1 MTLKRIFDGFSRLSL
16 IGMGAGVVVGGFN
29 LTAGPTQQFVHSVP
43 DAPEE
48 MVPTPVRLEN
58 SLRALAVSANAWK
71 AIGVGD
77 ALEERGQVVTSEAM
91 EDVRRIGVAAA
102 SHADAPTLR
111 EFESLEQSGR
121 VEVALGLWN
130 AEDLDDWAGQ
140 IASLDRQIEDVIAD
154 VQVDLMASGLRK
166 DEASILARGL
176 LLASSVQARFGAEH
190 EISRTALTSYVDEA
204 EPESRVLVSRALNRI
219 DASVGQDLAA
229 VMERAH
235 FAEKAVTVAMEF

>member
-1 MTLKRIFDGFSRLSL
+1 MSLKRIFDGFSRLSL

-29 LTAGPTQQFVHSVP
+29 LTAGPAQDFASRFS

-48 MVPTPVRLEN
+48 IVPTPTRLED

-77 ALEERGQVVTSEAM
+77 ALEERGRSVTSEAM
-91 EDVRRIGVAAA
+91 DDVRRIGVAAA
-102 SHADAPTLR
+102 GHADAPTLR

-121 VEVALGLWN
+121 VEVALGLWSV
-130 AEDLDDWAGQ
+130 EDLDNWAGQ
-140 IASLDRQIEDVIAD
+140 IASLDEQLNGVIEDVQI
-154 VQVDLMASGLRK
+154 DLMASGLRK

-176 LLASSVQARFGAEH
+176 LLASSVQARFGPDH
-190 EISRTALTSYVDEA
+190 EVSSATLSRFVDDE
-204 EPESRVLVSRALNRI
+204 ESVLVHRALNRI
-219 DASVGQDLAA
+219 DSSLGERLVA

-235 FAEKAVTVAMEF
+235 FAEKPVTVAMEF